1 MQPVISKQGTSVPLK
16 VAPKTSFLTKPSF
29 LWIFHKSAIMK
40 LRLCR
45 QSHLLLLLLPAL
57 GTVLAEPTKLADD
70 ALGLPEDQRAFPKP
84 TPIGAQLA
92 GQKPTSLA
100 GVGTKDAPVDGKDGK
115 PHAGPFV
122 DRAKPDAT
130 AAAKDPKE
138 TLNLAKLPG
147 QPDDITYH
155 EGQKI
160 PEANDGVMND
170 LERPAP
176 KVGTTGLEGGVSQ
189 KDQERKAHEGQFGT
203 KLEKTPESP
212 KEAPPLPLSEQEL
225 VDAQRAKDAKARAN
239 GEATE
244 LGGLEVR
251 VSSPRGVAKLT

>member
-1 MQPVISKQGTSVPLK
+1 
-16 VAPKTSFLTKPSF
+16 
-29 LWIFHKSAIMK
+29 MK

-45 QSHLLLLLLPAL
+45 QSHLLLLVLP
-57 GTVLAEPTKLADD
+57 VLAAAAAVPTETTDSGIAVARD
-70 ALGLPEDQRAFPKP
+70 ENRAVPP
-84 TPIGAQLA
+84 ATVIGAQLA

-122 DRAKPDAT
+122 DRTKPDPT
-130 AAAKDPKE
+130 AVAKDLPLESKKPIK
-138 TLNLAKLPG
+138 LAG
-147 QPDDITYH
+147 APDDITYH

-160 PEANDGVMND
+160 PETNDGVMND

-189 KDQERKAHEGQFGT
+189 KDQERKAHEGQYGT

-225 VDAQRAKDAKARAN
+225 VDAQMLKDAKTKAKQVDSHD
-239 GEATE
+239 EVSE
-244 LGGLEVR
+244 LGGLEV
-251 VSSPRGVAKLT
+251 GLQ

>member
-1 MQPVISKQGTSVPLK
+1 
-16 VAPKTSFLTKPSF
+16 
-29 LWIFHKSAIMK
+29 MK

-57 GTVLAEPTKLADD
+57 TAVVAEPTKLVDD
-70 ALGLPEDQRAFPKP
+70 ALGLPMDQRAQPKP
-84 TPIGAQLA
+84 SPVGAQLA

-122 DRAKPDAT
+122 DRMKPDAT
-130 AAAKDPKE
+130 AVAKNVPLESKKPQ
-138 TLNLAKLPG
+138 LAG
-147 QPDDITYH
+147 RPDDITYH

-160 PEANDGVMND
+160 PETNDGVMDD

-225 VDAQRAKDAKARAN
+225 VDAQKLKDAKAKAK
-239 GEATE
+239 GEAAE
-244 LGGLEVR
+244 LGGLEVNF
-251 VSSPRGVAKLT
+251 PHFELHPELT

>member
-1 MQPVISKQGTSVPLK
+1 
-16 VAPKTSFLTKPSF
+16 
-29 LWIFHKSAIMK
+29 MK
-40 LRLCR
+40 LRLGSR
-45 QSHLLLLLLPAL
+45 AQLLLLVLPAL
-57 GTVLAEPTKLADD
+57 AAATAVPTETID
-70 ALGLPEDQRAFPKP
+70 AGVAVARDETRAPA
-84 TPIGAQLA
+84 TLIGAQLA

-122 DRAKPDAT
+122 DRLKPDPT
-130 AAAKDPKE
+130 ASRDFPLE
-138 TLNLAKLPG
+138 TKKAVKLAG

-160 PEANDGVMND
+160 PETNDGVMDD

-189 KDQERKAHEGQFGT
+189 KDQERKAHEGQYGT

-225 VDAQRAKDAKARAN
+225 VDAQKLKDAKTKAKQGDDAS
-239 GEATE
+239 E

-251 VSSPRGVAKLT
+251 PPWLRLKIKLTRLETG